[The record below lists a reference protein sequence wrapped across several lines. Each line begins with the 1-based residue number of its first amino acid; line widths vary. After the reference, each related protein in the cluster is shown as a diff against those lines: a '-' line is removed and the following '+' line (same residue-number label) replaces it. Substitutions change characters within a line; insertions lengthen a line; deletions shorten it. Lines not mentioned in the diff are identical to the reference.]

1 MKTLS
6 VAYSKLYFIEKQDID
21 FINKKTPNSILKKPP
36 PQQQQQNNQR
46 KQDRELS
53 GSSTRN

>member
-6 VAYSKLYFIEKQDID
+6 VAYSKLYFIEKQDVD
-21 FINKKTPNSILKKPP
+21 FINNKTPNSILKKPP
-36 PQQQQQNNQR
+36 QQQQQKNQR
-46 KQDRELS
+46 KQDREIS